1 MKSVGHI
8 QRVYYLILALFWF
21 STALPLA
28 LLVLIHQARGLDL
41 FNVGILMGAYSLT
54 IVLLEVPT
62 GGLADA
68 VGRKKVTQLAYAISF
83 ISSLVFLFAFT
94 FPAFL
99 LAWILG
105 GVSRALG
112 SGAID
117 AWFIDALQGIDP
129 AIEIQPFLA
138 KAGTVTLLSLGA
150 GTLVGGALP
159 RLFSHLPAE
168 GTAVV
173 TPMVTTIILASILK
187 LLLLGV
193 VTAFVHEN
201 RLLSRN
207 ADWKAGFGQVPE
219 IVREALKLS
228 RSNRT
233 IVALLLAAL
242 VSGLGLASVET
253 FWQPHF
259 AQLLGGSQGRSL
271 FFGAVMAVSFTVGAA
286 GNIASI
292 PLGRLLN
299 RRYGLL
305 AALIQGV
312 QGLAFV
318 LLALQEDVL
327 SAVVFF
333 WLIYWAIGSSN
344 SPHATLLNQEIPSE
358 RRSSMLSIQS
368 LASYVGGI
376 AGSVVLS
383 YLANNFSIS
392 IAWIVAGVLLLVS
405 LPLYVGIDSRRARQA
420 QGYDPETAVL

>member
-1 MKSVGHI
+1 VKSTGHI
-8 QRVYYLILALFWF
+8 QRVYYVILAFFWF

-28 LLVLIHQARGLDL
+28 LLVLIHQTRGLDL
-41 FNVGILMGAYSLT
+41 FNVGILMGTYSLT
-54 IVLLEVPT
+54 IVFLEVPT

-68 VGRKKVTQLAYAISF
+68 VGRKKVTQIAYAISF
-83 ISSLVFLFAFT
+83 ISSLVFLFAFS

-99 LAWILG
+99 LAWILS

-129 AIEIQPFLA
+129 EIEIQPLLA
-138 KAGTVTLLSLGA
+138 KAGTVTLLALAA

-173 TPMVTTIILASILK
+173 TPMVTTIILASVLK

-207 ADWKAGFGQVPE
+207 ADWKAGFLQVPE
-219 IVREALKLS
+219 IVRDALKLS

-242 VSGLGLASVET
+242 VGGLGLASIET

-259 AQLLGGSQGRSL
+259 GELLGGSQGRSL
-271 FFGAVMAVSFTVGAA
+271 FFGAVMAVSFIVGAT

-305 AALIQGV
+305 TALIQGV

-318 LLALQEDVL
+318 LLALQEDIL

-333 WLIYWAIGSSN
+333 WFIYWAIGSSN
-344 SPHATLLNQEIPSE
+344 SPYTTLLNQEIPAE

-376 AGSVVLS
+376 AGSVVLG

-420 QGYDPETAVL
+420 KGYDPETAVL